1 MPEKSCTDCYGTD
14 LMKCAACAR
23 NPKGVE
29 NDPVEKTMP
38 DIKEKLVE
46 LIHHCTSCEECFDTD
61 IADHLIANGVTIQ
74 QNQFREVTKM
84 VTNADRIRAM
94 SDEELM
100 AGLYLLYRLTMEQ
113 DGGDIARHWCDGKS
127 GCTNEYGEIEC
138 NEERHKACIL
148 RWLQQPA
155 EEAP

>member
-1 MPEKSCTDCYGTD
+1 METTCKMG
-14 LMKCAACAR
+14 
-23 NPKGVE
+23 PKGCWSDGKCRAQSDCE
-29 NDPVEKTMP
+29 NKV
-38 DIKEKLVE
+38 
-46 LIHHCTSCEECFDTD
+46 
-61 IADHLIANGVTIQ
+61 
-74 QNQFREVTKM
+74 

-148 RWLQQPA
+148 RWLQQTA

>member
-1 MPEKSCTDCYGTD
+1 MRCLKTGLEVNYPCSPVCPLFGDCT
-14 LMKCAACAR
+14 AAFNAQQKAR
-23 NPKGVE
+23 V
-29 NDPVEKTMP
+29 KT
-38 DIKEKLVE
+38 K
-46 LIHHCTSCEECFDTD
+46 
-61 IADHLIANGVTIQ
+61 
-74 QNQFREVTKM
+74 
-84 VTNADRIRAM
+84 ADRIRAM

-155 EEAP
+155 EEVDT